1 MSQGE
6 NKYTKSFLG
15 KRIDALAR
23 EFLTRRPDV
32 TVMPFELGGIDYYVS
47 VQPPEGDAP
56 QGLFGFGVV
65 TLGTAHRIS
74 GESMAS
80 RLAKDM
86 WSDRRKSL
94 GKHAYFLPVVFL
106 LFSMFSDKGFYG
118 WIAEPSEDDDG
129 SPKLVRPDVLRCEVI
144 GRESLDEI
152 VAQVN
157 DWYTRLAPVILKAE

>member
-1 MSQGE
+1 
-6 NKYTKSFLG
+6 
-15 KRIDALAR
+15 
-23 EFLTRRPDV
+23 
-32 TVMPFELGGIDYYVS
+32 
-47 VQPPEGDAP
+47 
-56 QGLFGFGVV
+56 
-65 TLGTAHRIS
+65 
-74 GESMAS
+74 
-80 RLAKDM
+80 
-86 WSDRRKSL
+86 
-94 GKHAYFLPVVFL
+94 VVFL